1 MISPDEIPYY
11 GVPSTEKIEL
21 QKLRTDIEKFYR
33 SRLFDEGNKTEWSSL
48 LAPENSRWK
57 PPERPA
63 TWPLQN
69 IIANKEKFREKQ
81 RQSEFGGNGLEFLGS
96 RPQGVSV
103 EVDEMI
109 RNQVALVREV
119 NIIK

>member
-1 MISPDEIPYY
+1 MLLPKGSMEISMY
-11 GVPSTEKIEL
+11 

-69 IIANKEKFREKQ
+69 IIANKETFREKQ
-81 RQSEFGGNGLEFLGS
+81 RQSEFSGNGLGFLGS

-109 RNQVALVREV
+109 RNQVAPVREV